1 MSRSEGRR
9 SLVEKTVCPRILAND
24 CGMAARMDQALGYAT
39 PRDWY
44 HNPARP
50 STPEA
55 ETNPHQ
61 SDGPLRTAEHV
72 AA

>member
-1 MSRSEGRR
+1 
-9 SLVEKTVCPRILAND
+9 
-24 CGMAARMDQALGYAT
+24 MAARMDQALGYAT